1 MGDVRFSHGRGDNG
15 LFQESAEHEAAAT
28 RGAPV
33 EPKGELLQVGLE
45 VVGGDRAPVR
55 AWVVATGHR
64 GDLRYRHLARGTHRY
79 ILGQEELT
87 DHPPSSN

>member
-1 MGDVRFSHGRGDNG
+1 MDLLVVKELEESVLRDKVRIRR
-15 LFQESAEHEAAAT
+15 AWWKM
-28 RGAPV
+28 P
-33 EPKGELLQVGLE
+33 LQVGAARGI
-45 VVGGDRAPVR
+45 VGKHLDELPVR

-87 DHPPSSN
+87 DHPPVCN